1 MVYGKTIQQREAER
15 AERAEANKKLHDAKV
30 ARQSAFVNA
39 FTKEMDNRDREAEIK
54 AEEKAEAEQSV
65 IDNMESIVDDLIKDI
80 QANGV
85 PASGSAVY
93 DKRGNITIG
102 EENKLEQTMRIL
114 VAKKQSLEGQ
124 IYMTKDRVKSDK
136 LIEQYKAIDVQIA
149 KLRKAVKRAY

>member
-1 MVYGKTIQQREAER
+1 MVYGKTIQQIEAER

-80 QANGV
+80 QENGI
-85 PASGSAVY
+85 PTAGSAVY
-93 DKRGNITIG
+93 DSRGNVTVG
-102 EENKLEQTMRIL
+102 EENKLEKTMRIL

-124 IYMTKDRVKSDK
+124 IYMTNDK
-136 LIEQYKAIDVQIA
+136 ARSAELIEQYKAVDIQIA

>member
-15 AERAEANKKLHDAKV
+15 AERAEANKKLHDEKV

-114 VAKKQSLEGQ
+114 VAKKQALEGQ

>member
-93 DKRGNITIG
+93 DKRGNITLG

-124 IYMTKDRVKSDK
+124 IYMTKDKARSNE
-136 LIEQYKAIDVQIA
+136 LIEQYKAVDIQIA

>member
-1 MVYGKTIQQREAER
+1 MIYGKTIQQREAER
-15 AERAEANKKLHDAKV
+15 TERAEANKKLHDAKV

-93 DKRGNITIG
+93 DKKGNVAIG

-124 IYMTKDRVKSDK
+124 LYMTKDKARSAE
-136 LIEQYKAIDVQIA
+136 LIEQYKAVDIQIA

>member
-1 MVYGKTIQQREAER
+1 MIYGKTIQQREAEK

-93 DKRGNITIG
+93 DKKGNIAIG

>member
-54 AEEKAEAEQSV
+54 AEEKAETEQSV

-80 QANGV
+80 QDNGV

-124 IYMTKDRVKSDK
+124 IYMTKDRNRSDK

-149 KLRKAVKRAY
+149 KLRKAIKRAY

>member
-1 MVYGKTIQQREAER
+1 MVYGKTIQQIEAER

-80 QANGV
+80 QENGI
-85 PASGSAVY
+85 PTAGSAVY
-93 DKRGNITIG
+93 DSRGNVTVG
-102 EENKLEQTMRIL
+102 EENKLEKTMRIL

-124 IYMTKDRVKSDK
+124 IYMTKDKARSAE
-136 LIEQYKAIDVQIA
+136 LIEQYKAVDIQIA

>member
-1 MVYGKTIQQREAER
+1 MVYGKTIQQIEAER

-65 IDNMESIVDDLIKDI
+65 IDNMESIVNDLIKDI

-114 VAKKQSLEGQ
+114 VAKKQALEGQ

>member
-80 QANGV
+80 QTNGV

-93 DKRGNITIG
+93 DKKGNIAIG

>member
-15 AERAEANKKLHDAKV
+15 AERAEANKKLYDAKV

-114 VAKKQSLEGQ
+114 VAKKQALEGQ